1 VSLSFVTP
9 LGALIALVGL
19 VPLAVLFV
27 EERRLEALCKRLGL
41 RAPTWRPSVEV
52 GVALIVLVAVLALGL
67 AQPVVAN
74 HTVRKGRAD
83 AEAFFVFDVS
93 RSMGARTA
101 DSPSRFD
108 QARRDAKALR
118 ADLGNLPVGIASLT
132 DRVLPH
138 LFPSVSVNAFNAT
151 LDESLGVDRP
161 TMSLAYGNALGTKLG
176 ALADLVTGNYFE
188 PTAKKRVVVVFTDGE
203 TLKEHLSILPAR
215 FKDGNLHVFFFH
227 YWSPDQR
234 VYNAAGQII
243 PAYLPD
249 PNSTAV
255 LDGLAQSISS
265 KVFTSGQVGQAAAA
279 VRAVIGKGPT
289 RARGRELNSLL
300 LAPYVLLFAVLPL
313 GFLLFRRNFPQWR
326 ASEQVVKSV
335 PESARS
341 RYIVGSDP
349 KT

>member
-1 VSLSFVTP
+1 MTFVTP

-19 VPLAVLFV
+19 IPLAVLV
-27 EERRLEALCKRLGL
+27 IEEQRLGALCEKLGL
-41 RAPTWRPSVEV
+41 RPPAWRPSVEV
-52 GVALIVLVAVLALGL
+52 GVALTALVAVLALAL
-67 AQPVVAN
+67 AQPVIAS
-74 HTVRKGRAD
+74 HTTRKGRAD

-93 RSMGARTA
+93 RSMSARTA
-101 DSPSRFD
+101 GSPTRFD
-108 QARRDAKALR
+108 QARRDAKELR
-118 ADLGNLPVGIASLT
+118 ARLGNLPVGIASLT

-151 LDESLGVDRP
+151 LDESLAVDRP
-161 TMSLAYGNALGTKLG
+161 SMSLAYGNALGTKLG

-203 TLKEHLSILPAR
+203 TLKDRLSALPAR

-227 YWSPDQR
+227 YWSLDQR

-249 PNSTAV
+249 PNATAA
-255 LDGLAQSISS
+255 LDGLAQSTSS
-265 KVFTSGQVGQAAAA
+265 KVFKPGQVGQAAAA

-300 LAPYVLLFAVLPL
+300 LAPYVLLFALLPL
-313 GFLLFRRNFPQWR
+313 GFLLFRRNFPSGVQKGQR
-326 ASEQVVKSV
+326 GKSV
-335 PESARS
+335 AESTRS

-349 KT
+349 KM

>member
-9 LGALIALVGL
+9 LGALIALVG
-19 VPLAVLFV
+19 VIPLAVLLV
-27 EERRLEALCKRLGL
+27 EERRLEAVCKRLGL
-41 RAPTWRPSVEV
+41 RPPTWRPSVEV
-52 GVALIVLVAVLALGL
+52 GVALTALVGVLALGL

-74 HTVRKGRAD
+74 HTTRKGRAD

-101 DSPSRFD
+101 DSPTRFD

-118 ADLGNLPVGIASLT
+118 ARLGNLPVGIASLT

-151 LDESLGVDRP
+151 LDESLAIDRP
-161 TMSLAYGNALGTKLG
+161 TMSLAYGDSIGTKIGALG
-176 ALADLVTGNYFE
+176 DLVTGNYFE

-203 TLKEHLSILPAR
+203 TLKERLSTLPAR

-249 PNSTAV
+249 PNTTPV
-255 LDGLAQSISS
+255 LDGLAQSTSS
-265 KVFTSGQVGQAAAA
+265 QVFAPGQVGQAAAA
-279 VRAVIGKGPT
+279 VRAVIGKGKT
-289 RARGRELNSLL
+289 TARGRELNSFL
-300 LAPYVLLFAVLPL
+300 LAPYVLLFAFLPL
-313 GFLLFRRNFPQWR
+313 GFLLFRRNFPQRR
-326 ASEQVVKSV
+326 AK
-335 PESARS
+335 PAARQIS
-341 RYIVGSDP
+341 PGVDTISLHRGV
-349 KT
+349 

>member
-19 VPLAVLFV
+19 VPLAVLAV
-27 EERRLEALCKRLGL
+27 GDRRLEALCRRLGL
-41 RAPTWRPSVEV
+41 RPPTRRPSVEV
-52 GVALIVLVAVLALGL
+52 GVALIVLVAVLALAL

-74 HTVRKGRAD
+74 HTTRKGRAD

-101 DSPSRFD
+101 DSPTRFD
-108 QARRDAKALR
+108 QARRDAKELR
-118 ADLGNLPVGIASLT
+118 ARLGNLPVGIASLT

-151 LDESLGVDRP
+151 LDESLAIDRP
-161 TMSLAYGNALGTKLG
+161 TMSLAYGDAVGTKLG

-188 PTAKKRVVVVFTDGE
+188 PTSKKRVVIVFTDGE
-203 TLKEHLSILPAR
+203 TLKEHLSALPAR
-215 FKDGNLHVFFFH
+215 FKDGNLRVFFFH

-249 PNSTAV
+249 PNTTPV
-255 LDGLAQSISS
+255 LDGLAQSTSS
-265 KVFTSGQVGQAAAA
+265 KVFKPGQVDQAAAA
-279 VRAVIGKGPT
+279 VHSVVGKGPT
-289 RARGRELNSLL
+289 TARGRELNSFL
-300 LAPYVLLFAVLPL
+300 LAPYVLLFAVVPL
-313 GFLLFRRNFPQWR
+313 GFLLFRRNFPTPAR
-326 ASEQVVKSV
+326 A
-335 PESARS
+335 
-341 RYIVGSDP
+341 
-349 KT
+349 